1 MKRFFASLLLL
12 LFVTQA
18 SFGLKPPTRPD
29 EGMWI
34 PVWIEELNYPEMA
47 RLGIKLSA
55 EEVYSNTQPSIKD
68 AIVGLG
74 TSTYTPNLGFF
85 CSGVVVSPQGMVFT
99 NHHCGYDAI
108 QKSL

>member
-68 AIVGLG
+68 AIVGLVCLY
-74 TSTYTPNLGFF
+74 SKSWFF
-85 CSGVVVSPQGMVFT
+85 LFRSSSITTRDGI
-99 NHHCGYDAI
+99 Y
-108 QKSL
+108 KSSLRI